1 VPSLPDL
8 RRAYP
13 EAARA
18 ALVAAPA
25 DGDAGRVEGFF
36 RRQLGVRSLEAQE
49 GEGTDAVLSR
59 AEAALDAGDLETALA
74 ELEALSPEARAPFED
89 WIAGAEAR
97 VIIQGAASD
106 LATQLEAG

>member
-1 VPSLPDL
+1 
-8 RRAYP
+8 
-13 EAARA
+13 
-18 ALVAAPA
+18 
-25 DGDAGRVEGFF
+25 VEGFF